1 MSQRKIRSGD
11 DAITTITIL
20 GSFVAVV
27 LLFLFGVLEIG
38 GLGNQEVEQAPA
50 VDVQA
55 PARTL
60 YD

>member
-1 MSQRKIRSGD
+1 MSQHKIQSGD

-38 GLGNQEVEQAPA
+38 GPGSHEGNQPPA
-50 VDVQA
+50 ADVQA
-55 PARTL
+55 PAKPL